1 MPVLWSIYFLGDG
14 RSKLHRM
21 DTYDTIDD
29 FGTKVV
35 MSMDRK
41 SQFAYTFFVK
51 KSCESQL
58 PKVAADKRQRRS

>member
-1 MPVLWSIYFLGDG
+1 MEDQSCIALII
-14 RSKLHRM
+14 
-21 DTYDTIDD
+21 TYDAIDD

-35 MSMDRK
+35 SMDRK
-41 SQFAYTFFVK
+41 SQFAYTFFVE

>member
-1 MPVLWSIYFLGDG
+1 
-14 RSKLHRM
+14 M